1 VLQTGI
7 SFMVDPSKTSS
18 LDGLVALSR
27 RDGVDIKPTLLRV
40 LSDLYV
46 HKPAHTN
53 DEERQFVELTLR
65 LLDAADVPARMAMAK
80 TLAPYAGAPLPLLRR
95 LARDVIEVAEPV
107 LRHSP
112 GLDNNELRAVVEE
125 MGLSH
130 AKLVAARFVEPEAG
144 EDSGATEEPAFA
156 ETPQPQAH
164 RAPPAAASELSELFF
179 AANATDRREILLNI
193 EFAPIAPPRPPLEA
207 SETVRR
213 LERAALQHHV
223 EEVIR
228 GLERSLGLASDQA
241 RRIVGDASGEALIVA
256 AKTLNMPSAV
266 LQRIL
271 LFVSPVVSQSV
282 ERIYELMRL
291 YDEITPEAASRLL
304 TIWQDTNVQR
314 PVARQP
320 QRASDE
326 NVRARDTGLR
336 PAAAAVSEP
345 RTPADTP
352 ISSRPGQ

>member
-1 VLQTGI
+1 MI
-7 SFMVDPSKTSS
+7 DSPRPSN
-18 LDGLVALSR
+18 LNGLVELSR
-27 RDGVDIKPTLLRV
+27 CDGVDIKPTLLRV
-40 LSDLYV
+40 LTDLYV

-65 LLDAADVPARMAMAK
+65 LLDVADVPARAAVARV
-80 TLAPYAGAPLPLLRR
+80 LASYAAAPLPLLRR
-95 LARDVIEVAEPV
+95 LARDDIEVAEPV

-112 GLDNNELRAVVEE
+112 CLDNHELRSVVEE

-130 AKLVAARFVEPEAG
+130 AKLVAARFVQPEA
-144 EDSGATEEPAFA
+144 ENGAAEEIAAAAEPAVA
-156 ETPQPQAH
+156 DPSQPQAY

-179 AANATDRREILLNI
+179 AANAAERREILLNI

-228 GLERSLGLASDQA
+228 GLERSLGLAPDQA
-241 RRIVGDASGEALIVA
+241 RRIISDESGEALVVV

-271 LFVSPVVSQSV
+271 LFVSPIVSQSV

-291 YDEITPEAASRLL
+291 YDEIKPEAALRLL
-304 TIWQDTNVQR
+304 TIWQDTNGQR
-314 PVARQP
+314 PAAKHSL
-320 QRASDE
+320 RASE
-326 NVRARDTGLR
+326 EAARARDTGR
-336 PAAAAVSEP
+336 PAAA
-345 RTPADTP
+345 PAEQRAPSDAP
-352 ISSRPGQ
+352 VSSRQ